1 MSKRNQQL
9 NINNVAQ
16 RFVKLGY
23 EISWKDSDRYVE
35 LKKMF
40 GNDKTPVNG
49 GDELQIGRMIEI
61 CEGEIISKSYMKRGY
76 LWSGSAATVARKG
89 NVYAIGDERIVATY

>member
-1 MSKRNQQL
+1 
-9 NINNVAQ
+9 
-16 RFVKLGY
+16 
-23 EISWKDSDRYVE
+23 
-35 LKKMF
+35 
-40 GNDKTPVNG
+40 
-49 GDELQIGRMIEI
+49 MIEI